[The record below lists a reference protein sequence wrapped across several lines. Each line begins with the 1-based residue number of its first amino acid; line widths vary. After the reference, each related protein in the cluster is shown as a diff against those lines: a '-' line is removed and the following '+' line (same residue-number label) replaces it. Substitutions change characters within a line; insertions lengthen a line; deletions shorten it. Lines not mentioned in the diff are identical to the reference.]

1 MFAAFG
7 LFTAGS
13 IVSVWHGVQS
23 LAAEEAETEY
33 LWGYIILALA
43 FILEGTSFLQARR
56 QTVRLAARS
65 SLHPLRY
72 IAVTSNP
79 TLRAVYSEDAAA
91 LIGILLAAGGMGLH
105 QLTGNPV
112 WDAAG
117 SILVGL
123 LLGVLAIFLIGKNR
137 DFLVGQAVSAPIR
150 ARALA
155 ALLGT
160 GEIERITF
168 LHLEFVGPGRVSM
181 IAAVDLTGDEPE
193 TRVAERV
200 ARIERRIED
209 HELVERAILTLST
222 PGAPAIEA

>member
-1 MFAAFG
+1 
-7 LFTAGS
+7 
-13 IVSVWHGVQS
+13 
-23 LAAEEAETEY
+23 
-33 LWGYIILALA
+33 
-43 FILEGTSFLQARR
+43 
-56 QTVRLAARS
+56 
-65 SLHPLRY
+65 
-72 IAVTSNP
+72 
-79 TLRAVYSEDAAA
+79 
-91 LIGILLAAGGMGLH
+91 MGPH

-155 ALLGT
+155 ALLET

>member
-1 MFAAFG
+1 
-7 LFTAGS
+7 
-13 IVSVWHGVQS
+13 
-23 LAAEEAETEY
+23 
-33 LWGYIILALA
+33 
-43 FILEGTSFLQARR
+43 
-56 QTVRLAARS
+56 
-65 SLHPLRY
+65 
-72 IAVTSNP
+72 
-79 TLRAVYSEDAAA
+79 
-91 LIGILLAAGGMGLH
+91 MGLH

-112 WDAAG
+112 SDAAG

-123 LLGVLAIFLIGKNR
+123 LLGALAIFLIGKNR

-155 ALLGT
+155 ALLET